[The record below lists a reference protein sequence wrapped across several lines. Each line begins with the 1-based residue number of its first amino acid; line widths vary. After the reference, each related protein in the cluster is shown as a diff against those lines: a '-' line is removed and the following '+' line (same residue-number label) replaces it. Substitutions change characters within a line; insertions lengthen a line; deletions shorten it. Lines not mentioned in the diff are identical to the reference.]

1 MASAADQTLEILIRT
16 TADPSG
22 AAATTTALKEIQTQG
37 MATAAALTGSWEQVA
52 LATGKSV
59 ASLKALGAA
68 RVEAA
73 ASGMA
78 GETAVTE
85 LTAQQVALQAELQT
99 LAGTRLALTRAQIEG
114 NTAEAAILADELK
127 IRTSTL
133 GVMRSE
139 TLDQAA
145 LNSLLAEENAL
156 LAIAGKETEGVTAGG
171 LLAGVNFSKARQEA
185 LVLAREMA
193 VGNVRASTT
202 GSLLGSFGP
211 ALTVAGIAGFILFE
225 TFKKINDEAEKFN
238 KDLADL
244 DTKLDKQMEKWRELA
259 ILAKDS
265 RDVRGLSGDFGA
277 AIDELQTKLFD
288 VQQHQVTGW
297 HHAIDWLGSEMQ
309 RTLYGVADGSAEY
322 FKQAWQKSV
331 DAIANRLT
339 QTLTVA
345 RDALTKAQSSVAQ
358 AEQLR
363 GASPATAVVFYE
375 SELIGLKKEEVGLTQ
390 ELNSLDLTSNEGRE
404 RAAQIFDRIHS
415 IDREIVSDESE
426 KNKAAQRFGEI
437 TKENALLLQTIRD
450 NQKLINDQPFA
461 GIDAKQVALHQ
472 SYIQEEQQLAAAI
485 QQTKQAEDAA
495 QGAGAQAQV
504 EALRAKLHA
513 LTTEYVELQF
523 KIQTSAFGGELQADL
538 IKWVNSFGTAAHQ
551 VASIIT
557 GTLNTAISG
566 TSQALTGLI
575 FGTTTWQQAFSQAA
589 QSIVGEIIKIGIQ
602 FVVSRLFMSAINRA
616 AGTADA
622 LAATAQAAPVAA
634 AWSSA
639 ATSASIATYGVADV
653 EGVAAYVAALASGKA
668 AAIAS
673 AGFQTGGF
681 TGSGNENAI
690 AGVVHG
696 QEFVFAADETAALGV
711 PFLQK
716 LAAAAGGTATFPRG
730 YQEGGWV
737 EPSGYPAG
745 GGSSFGSEWVWVPA
759 GGGGWTVMQV
769 PAGTGGITAG
779 GFPGMMPGTDPFAG
793 FTGGSYV
800 NPFSGFTMGV
810 YVDPSTGAMYDAST
824 GASITITPMGS
835 VGGTPVQIF
844 TDPFGSVTGTAG
856 ATYYVDP
863 STGSVV
869 ATPGGGYSP
878 LSQGSTGQPGGIP
891 IVQSTIVDP
900 STGRIS
906 VFNPLTGGYTQVSG
920 SGGWSTTG
928 FGAGSA
934 FGAGWAGT
942 GGAGFGGYGGLGGS
956 GAPQFWSGSAGVD
969 TSTTAGLSHGGV
981 DPTGT
986 SSPGALL
993 HPMTVASES
1002 ASGAQYDAKLASYY
1016 AKLAPA
1022 AALAG
1027 MSVEDY
1033 ASALATVDA
1042 ASQAAALASVGM
1054 PTGFSWVKDP
1064 WAGINVSTHAG
1075 SWQATWTPAQ
1085 QAQLRSILGPTWKTW
1100 FPAGAT
1106 PPIGSPMGGATSV
1119 PFTASTT
1126 TPYSWTGDKGVQ
1138 PIGGPSGIMTPGVS
1152 PSSGSQ
1158 GFPVVYGQPGGPI
1171 SFRPPKRHSGG
1182 LLSDEM
1188 HVIGQLGEFMV
1199 QTDAVDH
1206 YGVDFMRALNDRQ
1219 ISIPSIGRRHQGGNV
1234 GDRYTWTSHDPPAD
1248 ALPPI
1253 EVHVY
1258 HDFDTWA
1265 RKREESSDYRRRFV
1279 RSRR

>member
-16 TADPSG
+16 TADPAG
-22 AAATTTALKEIQTQG
+22 AAATTAALKEVQTQG
-37 MATAAALTGSWEQVA
+37 VATAAAITGSWEQVA

-156 LAIAGKETEGVTAGG
+156 LAIAGKETEGVAAGG

-345 RDALTKAQSSVAQ
+345 RDALTKAQASVAQ

-461 GIDAKQVALHQ
+461 GIDAKQLALHQ
-472 SYIQEEQQLAAAI
+472 SYIQEEQQLAQAI

-504 EALRAKLHA
+504 EQLRAKLHA

-523 KIQTSAFGGELQADL
+523 KIQTTTFGGQLQEELV
-538 IKWVNSFGTAAHQ
+538 KWVNSFGTAAHQ

-696 QEFVFAADETAALGV
+696 KEFVFAADETAALGV

-730 YQEGGWV
+730 YQTGGYV
-737 EPSGYPAG
+737 FGVNPITGLPEDMGTYDNSGGIWQSVPIGALG
-745 GGSSFGSEWVWVPA
+745 GTNPFSGFTGGSYVN
-759 GGGGWTVMQV
+759 
-769 PAGTGGITAG
+769 
-779 GFPGMMPGTDPFAG
+779 PFSG

-942 GGAGFGGYGGLGGS
+942 GGAGFGGYGGLDGS

-969 TSTTAGLSHGGV
+969 TSTSSGLSHGGV

-1106 PPIGSPMGGATSV
+1106 PPTGSPMGGATYV
-1119 PFTASTT
+1119 PFVAATSK
-1126 TPYSWTGDKGVQ
+1126 TPMPPTFLG
-1138 PIGGPSGIMTPGVS
+1138 
-1152 PSSGSQ
+1152 
-1158 GFPVVYGQPGGPI
+1158 
-1171 SFRPPKRHSGG
+1171 PPKHLHTGG
-1182 LLSDEM
+1182 LLPDEM

-1219 ISIPSIGRRHQGGNV
+1219 ISVPSIGRRHQGGNV

-1279 RSRR
+1279 RSR